1 MEGILLFAAAEIFA
15 ITALKY
21 TQLQA
26 QEVLV
31 IKWRKGELSLEE
43 LRLLKS
49 RPWFQQRVLKPPKVP
64 VPFLK
69 KQN

>member
-21 TQLQA
+21 TQRQA
-26 QEVLV
+26 QEQIVL
-31 IKWRKGELSLEE
+31 KWKKGELTLEE
-43 LRLLKS
+43 LYLLKA
-49 RPWFQQRVLKPPKVP
+49 RPWFQREVLRPPKGRISP
-64 VPFLK
+64 NK

>member
-21 TQLQA
+21 TQREA
-26 QEVLV
+26 QELLVLRW
-31 IKWRKGELSLEE
+31 KKGELTLEE
-43 LRLLKS
+43 LLLLKS
-49 RPWFQQRVLKPPKVP
+49 RPWFQRGVLRPPKGRIP
-64 VPFLK
+64 LSK